1 MWVPGRL
8 AKLGALGCWNLGG
21 LEGAG
26 VHGLKG
32 LGGLGLFRVSPK
44 PKIQLFVHEKGQ
56 GRGAWHVQAN
66 LVVRLVISL
75 TGEIMCLLGVRSFL
89 TKSS

>member
-1 MWVPGRL
+1 MWVPGCL
-8 AKLGALGCWNLGG
+8 AKLGALGCWNFGGLGG
-21 LEGAG
+21 VG
-26 VHGLKG
+26 VQGLKG
-32 LGGLGLFRVSPK
+32 SEGLGLFRVSPK
-44 PKIQLFVHEKGQ
+44 PKTQLFVHEKGQ

-66 LVVRLVISL
+66 LVDRLVIRF